1 MTDIYVDKQY
11 RYPREREPLLSK
23 IVEGIILSFAIMG
36 MFIGLQM
43 MISVAATLGVSA
55 AYAAKT
61 GCDMQIALLF
71 SAKFMTTGSF
81 MTGLTV
87 AATAISALFSVSFY
101 WMIWGRKKTEADRQY
116 FKEKVLKEK
125 PFIMISIAAVGLYY
139 VAILIAELINVI
151 SPATMESYNELMEMS
166 LGGSEILALL
176 AAVIL
181 APVNEECIMRGLIL
195 KNLQKFFSTPVVII
209 IQAVMF
215 GIFHMNWVQGFY
227 VLPIGAALGYVGVKS
242 RSVFPCIYMHLFYN
256 MMSFVSAL
264 LPKFCQTVLFSVFAA
279 VVCAVVIWYMGK
291 ENYGKNEF
299 G

>member
-1 MTDIYVDKQY
+1 
-11 RYPREREPLLSK
+11 
-23 IVEGIILSFAIMG
+23 
-36 MFIGLQM
+36 
-43 MISVAATLGVSA
+43 
-55 AYAAKT
+55 
-61 GCDMQIALLF
+61 
-71 SAKFMTTGSF
+71 

-227 VLPIGAALGYVGVKS
+227 VLPIGAALGYVGIKS

>member
-43 MISVAATLGVSA
+43 MISVVATLGVSA

-61 GCDMQIALLF
+61 GCDMQIAMLL

-151 SPATMESYNELMEMS
+151 SPETMESYNELMEMS

-215 GIFHMNWVQGFY
+215 GIFHMNWVQGIY
-227 VLPIGAALGYVGVKS
+227 VLPIGAALGYVAIKS
-242 RSVFPCIYMHLFYN
+242 RSVFTCIYMHLFYN
-256 MMSFVSAL
+256 MMSFMSAL